1 MSIRKSFATKLI
13 VGILVLTMIIF
24 TASLGILFSQSRHLI
39 REEALNR
46 SSSVLNTTLQ
56 RLSRNLMVIETT
68 TNTYCWMI
76 ERSFEPD
83 SLMALT
89 DRLVR
94 LNPSIDGCS
103 VSAEPYV
110 FPEYGR
116 QFSVYSIRQG
126 DSIIS
131 TVEAPYEY
139 FQRIW
144 YKKARETEDDCWVVF
159 FDDIDT
165 LEVALEGMLASYC
178 KPIRR
183 RDGSI
188 QGIISTDLSL
198 LRLSYKASS
207 PPTSRCY
214 DSLISFLK
222 RSPTPIP
229 ISSCSTVK
237 GAT

>member
-24 TASLGILFSQSRHLI
+24 TASLGVLFSQSRHLI
-39 REEALNR
+39 RVEALNR

-56 RLSRNLMVIETT
+56 RLSRNLMVIETA

-116 QFSVYSIRQG
+116 QHHLHR
-126 DSIIS
+126 
-131 TVEAPYEY
+131 
-139 FQRIW
+139 
-144 YKKARETEDDCWVVF
+144 
-159 FDDIDT
+159 
-165 LEVALEGMLASYC
+165 
-178 KPIRR
+178 
-183 RDGSI
+183 
-188 QGIISTDLSL
+188 
-198 LRLSYKASS
+198 
-207 PPTSRCY
+207 
-214 DSLISFLK
+214 
-222 RSPTPIP
+222 
-229 ISSCSTVK
+229 
-237 GAT
+237 